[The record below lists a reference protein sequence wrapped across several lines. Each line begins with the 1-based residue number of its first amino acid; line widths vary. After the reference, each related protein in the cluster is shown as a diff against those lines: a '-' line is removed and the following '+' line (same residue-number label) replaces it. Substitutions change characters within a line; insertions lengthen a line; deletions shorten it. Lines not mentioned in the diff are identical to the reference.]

1 MERMEDGQDTRAR
14 WKSSVLSLP
23 REQSSVYLRDVEGYE
38 PERIERLLEG
48 DDAAIVPADW
58 DVTEESKKALAR
70 YEAWER
76 SAAGPERRAA
86 QGAYDEY
93 QEARGAALPPQEGL
107 TQKSAMAEEVHE

>member
-1 MERMEDGQDTRAR
+1 MERMEDGQDSRAR

-76 SAAGPERRAA
+76 STTGPERREAP
-86 QGAYDEY
+86 GAYDDY
-93 QEARGAALPPQEGL
+93 QEARGAALPPQEGI
-107 TQKSAMAEEVHE
+107 TENPATTEEVHE